1 MSCPTLRQQRPPKER
16 KWQTRADRWDRSGRE
31 ELPQCHH
38 TQHGR
43 ESCEYS
49 IQAGDCV
56 GGSGILWVL
65 LLLFSS
71 PPADAPRGEAPDPL
85 TQQVRGSL
93 SHQSP
98 PAFLSRG
105 VRATPKFLFENHSC
119 VQCCLCQNAASP
131 SFMSL
136 QGSVWILGNPT
147 KPKAGTGAP
156 WTISVSSYNT
166 HWTGE
171 AAKAQTW
178 QVNGRDK
185 SQARGCL
192 STVFHQL
199 IPTRKKLFQKVH
211 SIRTFPL
218 KKNSEYLFCHLKD
231 IFLSVRT

>member
-1 MSCPTLRQQRPPKER
+1 MARIRQENRRAKCFLSTKVQGGTQGQPSSRRKGQDLYSVFPSYSGEVGSAGCPAPTLRQQRPPKER
-16 KWQTRADRWDRSGRE
+16 KWQTRADRWGRSGRE
-31 ELPQCHH
+31 EPPQCHH

-85 TQQVRGSL
+85 TQRVRGSL

-119 VQCCLCQNAASP
+119 VQCCLSECNKSILYESSGICLDPGESDEAKSRDW
-131 SFMSL
+131 
-136 QGSVWILGNPT
+136 GSMD
-147 KPKAGTGAP
+147 
-156 WTISVSSYNT
+156 
-166 HWTGE
+166 H
-171 AAKAQTW
+171 
-178 QVNGRDK
+178 
-185 SQARGCL
+185 
-192 STVFHQL
+192 L
-199 IPTRKKLFQKVH
+199 I
-211 SIRTFPL
+211 
-218 KKNSEYLFCHLKD
+218 
-231 IFLSVRT
+231 